1 MEIIGITVVSIVSEQ
16 AAYKAELEQLSQ
28 ERRFSPRKAL
38 ERKAETE
45 ARYFFL
51 QRVYDDSARL
61 EIMLD
66 IYAGW
71 VGRMSTP
78 RGLAEFVLKDHDDGL
93 MGQWGGIGGGS
104 DGRGD
109 HLDCVLVCFWLVGGI
124 DNWIGLACLDGVG
137 KTKMEIGCFYRSCLQ
152 TTQCIPEDV
161 R

>member
-1 MEIIGITVVSIVSEQ
+1 MEVSNSFSKEPHHPIMSYGIPRLPNPILYLTSHIFLNCDFSIENPELYSGPSPRPVYVPNFIGNMEIIGITVVSIVSEQ

-78 RGLAEFVLKDHDDGL
+78 RGLAEFVLKDYDDGL
-93 MGQWGGIGGGS
+93 MG
-104 DGRGD
+104 
-109 HLDCVLVCFWLVGGI
+109 
-124 DNWIGLACLDGVG
+124 
-137 KTKMEIGCFYRSCLQ
+137 
-152 TTQCIPEDV
+152 
-161 R
+161 